1 MRALAS
7 VINHPWAVTSDFNS
21 ILSREEKLGGIP
33 HTLGSDF
40 TWCNER
46 SGKDIIWKRLDRM
59 SGKLDFSIR
68 WQYFLGGSSENED
81 D

>member
-1 MRALAS
+1 MYMRALAS

-33 HTLGSDF
+33 HTLGKSMAF
-40 TWCNER
+40 MEC
-46 SGKDIIWKRLDRM
+46 LDDYAL
-59 SGKLDFSIR
+59 SNIGYTGKLDFSIR
-68 WQYFLGGSSENED
+68 WQYFLAGSSENED